1 MNLTNKVLKLLGMK
15 LASEMMTEEVP
26 HEVKLWRAVIILALE
41 DVLNTSQSRTESVIK
56 AEAHDWFVNGS
67 EDFHRVCF
75 NAGLDGDW
83 VRDRYLRA
91 LDTGMVR
98 FTQKQHLN
106 VRYTNIYKKLRS
118 ERNKDARK
126 KLQKIVETMRKK
138 LFESK

>member
-1 MNLTNKVLKLLGMK
+1 MK
-15 LASEMMTEEVP
+15 LASEIMANEVP
-26 HEVKLWRAVIILALE
+26 QEVKLWRAVITLALE
-41 DVLNTSQSRTESVIK
+41 DVLNTSQGRNESVVK

-67 EDFHRVCF
+67 EDFHKVCF

-106 VRYTNIYKKLRS
+106 VRYTKVYEKLRR
-118 ERNKDARK
+118 ERNKDVRK

-138 LFESK
+138 LSQGN